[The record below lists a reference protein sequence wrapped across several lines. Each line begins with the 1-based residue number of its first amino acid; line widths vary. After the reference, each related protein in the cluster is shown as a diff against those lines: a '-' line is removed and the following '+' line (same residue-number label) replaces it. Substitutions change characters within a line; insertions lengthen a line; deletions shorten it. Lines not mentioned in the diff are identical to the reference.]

1 MRILLLQTY
10 FNIFLSSLIE
20 YYLIVKSRLNRRFMK
35 ITCLLFCFILIFGC
49 SSTSDSHN
57 LNDQLDDGT
66 YCAKVRVETKEKIK
80 TYKLTITTKNN
91 YLQKINWPSGG
102 WLDRSH
108 YKLPEFYDN
117 ETTLID
123 DRGRK
128 FEIKIIHRGECK

>member
-1 MRILLLQTY
+1 
-10 FNIFLSSLIE
+10 
-20 YYLIVKSRLNRRFMK
+20 MK

-57 LNDQLDDGT
+57 LNDQLHDGM